1 MFLVSNLVLSTMCA
15 PSHHKMCPTFA
26 VHDNEGAHN
35 HFPLLPASLIEPLYD
50 RLIQVQR
57 ITAKDMTPFIC
68 HWRWPRSI
76 WTQIRNRSGSMFF
89 PLTRYCLMNKI
100 ALSVVFKSSRSAC
113 KKRSRRRCRKLFFLK
128 RLAVITFVTALPLI
142 LLRAGYYTQHLRFWA
157 GFRTT
162 LELLGHKDLKTS
174 MKYTL
179 IPKRGTKSVRSLFD
193 EVKKLLYPLG

>member
-128 RLAVITFVTALPLI
+128 RLAVITFVTALPLTCWGLDI
-142 LLRAGYYTQHLRFWA
+142 
-157 GFRTT
+157 T
-162 LELLGHKDLKTS
+162 LSTCGS
-174 MKYTL
+174 GQVSA
-179 IPKRGTKSVRSLFD
+179 PPWNFSGTKIWKLPWNTRS
-193 EVKKLLYPLG
+193 YPNAVPSQWGAYLMKWKNSFTP